1 MHTSTMEINTIGEA
15 ICHMLKPLLFI
26 ALISLSAESLPKTSR
41 VEKRAL
47 MGIEYA
53 SEYGILYRKN
63 RPTTSM
69 EIPRAIISITL

>member
-1 MHTSTMEINTIGEA
+1 MGEA
-15 ICHMLKPLLFI
+15 ICHMLNPLLFI

-53 SEYGILYRKN
+53 SEYGMLYRKN

-69 EIPRAIISITL
+69 EIPRAMMSMAL